1 MPSTTHSFTSVLNRL
16 PTEESTDPDDAVEI
30 VSRKFTPH
38 RIDAEGEHFRLTA
51 RTGLIDGVGLHHI
64 GYGSPV
70 TIAATPLR
78 ERHLVCIPLWGK
90 AILEI
95 GDQHWFCDPKTPMLL
110 PPDRDFRLHWLDDS
124 PQFVVSIPNERI
136 ERVAAAMFGE
146 PGAAIPLPPTFT
158 LSSEA
163 GRALTTELTLAHD
176 DINSGVS
183 GAFPAFLARNV
194 AEGLVARI
202 LLGATESRR
211 TSGSPV
217 SAPHRSQTKLVT
229 AFLERIASSDS
240 LDSSPLRIAEQLRV
254 PLRTLQENVQREL
267 GMSLAEALRRN
278 RLRAARSMLLQAD
291 PTRCSVTEIAMR
303 CGFRHLG
310 RFSVE
315 YREAFGEKPSETL
328 RLLS

>member
-1 MPSTTHSFTSVLNRL
+1 MPVNPRSYSAVLDHL
-16 PTEESTDPDDAVEI
+16 PTEEATDLDDAVEI

-38 RIDAEGEHFRLTA
+38 RITADGDDFRLTTRA
-51 RTGLIDGVGLHHI
+51 GDIDGVGLHHI

-90 AILEI
+90 SILAI
-95 GDQHWFCDPKTPMLL
+95 GNRNWFCDPQTPMLL
-110 PPDRDFRLHWLDDS
+110 PPDRDFTLHWLDES
-124 PQFVVSIPNERI
+124 PQLVVSIPNERI

-158 LSSEA
+158 LSSGA
-163 GRALTTELTLAHD
+163 GRALTSELTLAHD
-176 DINSGVS
+176 DVNSG
-183 GAFPAFLARNV
+183 AARKFPAFLARNV
-194 AEGLVARI
+194 AEGLIARI
-202 LLGATESRR
+202 LLGATETRR
-211 TSGSPV
+211 AEAGSERPRQR
-217 SAPHRSQTKLVT
+217 PQTKLVT
-229 AFLERIASSDS
+229 AFLERIAAPDS
-240 LDSSPLRIAEQLRV
+240 LESGPLQIAEQLRV

-267 GMSLAEALRRN
+267 GVGLAETLRRN
-278 RLRAARSMLLQAD
+278 RLRAARSILLEAD
-291 PTRCSVTEIAMR
+291 PTESSVTEVALR

>member
-1 MPSTTHSFTSVLNRL
+1 MPSTPYAYTSVLDHL
-16 PTEESTDPDDAVEI
+16 PTEESTDRDDAVEI

-38 RIDAEGEHFRLTA
+38 RIDPQGERFRLTA
-51 RTGLIDGVGLHHI
+51 RTGDIDGVGLHHI
-64 GYGSPV
+64 GYGSPL
-70 TIAATPLR
+70 TIEADPLR
-78 ERHLVCIPLWGK
+78 QRHLVCIPLWGK
-90 AILEI
+90 AVLEI
-95 GDQHWFCDPKTPMLL
+95 GDRHWFCDPQTPMLL
-110 PPDRDFRLHWLDDS
+110 PPDREFRLHWLDDS

-158 LSSEA
+158 LSSGA
-163 GRALTTELTLAHD
+163 GRALAAELTLAHD
-176 DINSGVS
+176 DINSGAARS
-183 GAFPAFLARNV
+183 FPAFLSRNV

-211 TSGSPV
+211 GGVYSRTAAQRP
-217 SAPHRSQTKLVT
+217 QTKLVT
-229 AFLERIASSDS
+229 AFLERIASPEC
-240 LDSSPLRIAEQLRV
+240 LESSPLQIAEQLGV

-267 GMSLAEALRRN
+267 GVNLAEALRRN
-278 RLRAARSMLLQAD
+278 RLRAARSMLLDAD
-291 PTRCSVTEIAMR
+291 PTRCSVTEVAMR

-328 RLLS
+328 RLLA